1 MMTGGAGP
9 DGGRAALEAEWLE
22 LTRHALPR
30 MAATHDW
37 PIRADHCFQRVLLDV
52 AVGGVW
58 YDAVTGRPAY
68 RFIAADILKRAV
80 ELGQDVLAGREDIA
94 ALNRRSLAWRSLRKR
109 QSGTKTLI

>member
-1 MMTGGAGP
+1 MLTGGAGP
-9 DGGRAALEAEWLE
+9 YGYRAAVEAEWLD

-30 MAATHDW
+30 MAATRDW

-68 RFIAADILKRAV
+68 RLIAIDILKRAV
-80 ELGQDVLAGREDIA
+80 ELGQNVLAGREDIA
-94 ALNRRSLAWRSLRKR
+94 ALNRRSLACRSVRKR
-109 QSGTKTLI
+109 RSGTNTLL